1 MDDGRWA
8 VGPTEMVLDGLGHH
22 GLQEY
27 TMDTIKHV
35 SRWSNSGA
43 FVELSL
49 LWNIYILMR
58 MCGIYT
64 HAHTLTHRV

>member
-49 LWNIYILMR
+49 LWNIYT
-58 MCGIYT
+58 Y
-64 HAHTLTHRV
+64 AHTLTHRV